1 MVSVYAL
8 TNVGDEGDK
17 DPLYQQLESV
27 VEACPAGETS
37 LVLGDCNAVVGSLKV

>member
-1 MVSVYAL
+1 M
-8 TNVGDEGDK
+8 GDEGDK

-37 LVLGDCNAVVGSLKV
+37 LVLGDCNDVVGSLKV